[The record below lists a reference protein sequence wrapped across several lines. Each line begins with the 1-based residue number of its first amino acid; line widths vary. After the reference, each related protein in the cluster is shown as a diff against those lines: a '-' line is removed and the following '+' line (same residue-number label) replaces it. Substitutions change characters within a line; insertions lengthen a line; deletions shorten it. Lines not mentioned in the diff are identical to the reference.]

1 VKHDYPSLIDQIA
14 PTLVTKPLSS
24 VLEKLPFNYIA
35 PWVSRPL
42 SYEVLQN
49 RMNVRFINQVKYRE
63 AYNSAF
69 EVVLETIRHK
79 TIHADNPYPS
89 LLCTSCYFR
98 AFSEVQRIKHLTSV
112 KDMLAA
118 VNEKE
123 VTSDG
128 LPCDCRL
135 IRLNSVLVIRLML
148 KKELERIPKFL
159 HQHACPSGEK
169 IRKLI

>member
-1 VKHDYPSLIDQIA
+1 
-14 PTLVTKPLSS
+14 
-24 VLEKLPFNYIA
+24 
-35 PWVSRPL
+35 
-42 SYEVLQN
+42 
-49 RMNVRFINQVKYRE
+49 MNQVKYHE
-63 AYNSAF
+63 AYNAAF

-79 TIHADNPYPS
+79 TIHADTPYPS

-98 AFSEVQRIKHLTSV
+98 AFSEIQRIKHLASV

-128 LPCDCRL
+128 LPCDCRF

-159 HQHACPSGEK
+159 RQ
-169 IRKLI
+169 